1 MLEIRCQECCVKE
14 SLTRFTQWAVVHQS
28 PEQPHPLALSFR
40 TESLL
45 PLQAKWSDYLRMT
58 SYKMNGLLYGFA

>member
-1 MLEIRCQECCVKE
+1 MFKIRCQEFCVKE
-14 SLTRFTQWAVVHQS
+14 SLTRFIQWAIVRQS
-28 PEQPHPLALSFR
+28 LEHPHPLSLSFW

-45 PLQAKWSDYLRMT
+45 LLQAKWSDYLRMT